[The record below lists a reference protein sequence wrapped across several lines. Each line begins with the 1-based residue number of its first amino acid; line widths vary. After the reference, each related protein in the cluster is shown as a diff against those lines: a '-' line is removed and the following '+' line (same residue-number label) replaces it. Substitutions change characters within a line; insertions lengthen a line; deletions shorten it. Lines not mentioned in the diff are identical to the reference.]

1 MPTSTELAKHP
12 FVRIS
17 VWDFDEGG
25 SSDDLGVGK
34 FYVHNITGASRM
46 HQAAVESSGD
56 DDPPT
61 RRRAASRRDHSRMAV
76 APTPVAPTVV
86 ASAFGAAAAAA
97 RVGWKSRPA
106 CVKEGEATMLANV
119 AKAATAP
126 SLPP

>member
-56 DDPPT
+56 ASVDDFKPNAP
-61 RRRAASRRDHSRMAV
+61 RKRAVMVRTAS
-76 APTPVAPTVV
+76 
-86 ASAFGAAAAAA
+86 
-97 RVGWKSRPA
+97 
-106 CVKEGEATMLANV
+106 
-119 AKAATAP
+119 
-126 SLPP
+126 